1 VPLLL
6 VEPDKGPLP
15 PETDLEVPAGSAGIL
30 TVRRGQMLAIEA
42 PDGGQV
48 AGLFAWTTVE
58 PAEWLSPHHTRVFGG
73 TFLLRMGTR
82 LVTNRRRPIFVVGR
96 DSLRRHD
103 LLLPA
108 SDETVAAVGG
118 ALAAAGLTVPRIPD
132 PVNLFMDARL
142 GEDGQID
149 VRRSPARPGERW
161 TVRALIDALVA
172 VAATRAGITEA
183 SADPPRRLRVIVRN
197 EVADLPHDLP
207 LAPNGSPPTNSR
219 CVGCGSVSP
228 TSRDRRR

>member
-1 VPLLL
+1 MPLLL
-6 VEPDKGPLP
+6 VEPDPGPPP
-15 PETDLEVPAGSAGIL
+15 PEADLDVQGGTAVTL
-30 TVRRGQMLAIEA
+30 VVRRGQMLAIEA

-48 AGLFAWTTVE
+48 ASLFAWTTAD

-108 SDETVAAVGG
+108 LEETVGAVQTV
-118 ALAAAGLTVPRIPD
+118 LAAAGLAVPRIPD

-142 GEDGQID
+142 GEDGRID
-149 VRRSPARPGERW
+149 IRPSPARPGERW
-161 TVRALIDALVA
+161 TVRALIDAHIA
-172 VAATRAGITEA
+172 VAATRTGIAEA

-197 EVADLPHDLP
+197 EVADLPPDLP
-207 LAPNGSPPTNSR
+207 LAT
-219 CVGCGSVSP
+219 
-228 TSRDRRR
+228 

>member
-1 VPLLL
+1 MPLLL
-6 VEPDKGPLP
+6 VEPDQGPPP
-15 PETDLEVPAGSAGIL
+15 PETDIEVQGGRAVTL
-30 TVRRGQMLAIEA
+30 RVHRGQMLAIEA

-48 AGLFAWTTVE
+48 ASLFAWTTAD

-108 SDETVAAVGG
+108 SDETVATVQTV
-118 ALAAAGLTVPRIPD
+118 LAAAGLTVPGIPD

-149 VRRSPARPGERW
+149 VRPSPARPGERW
-161 TVRALIDALVA
+161 TVRALLDANVA
-172 VAATRAGITEA
+172 VAATRTGISEA
-183 SADPPRRLRVIVRN
+183 SSDPPRRLRVIVRN
-197 EVADLPHDLP
+197 EVVDLPPDLP
-207 LAPNGSPPTNSR
+207 LATSTNQQRLFEYPN
-219 CVGCGSVSP
+219 
-228 TSRDRRR
+228 

>member
-1 VPLLL
+1 MPLLL
-6 VEPDKGPLP
+6 VEPDQGPP
-15 PETDLEVPAGSAGIL
+15 PLETDLEVQGGTAVLLS
-30 TVRRGQMLAIEA
+30 VRRGQMLAIEA

-48 AGLFAWTTVE
+48 AGLFAWTVAD

-108 SDETVAAVGG
+108 SDETVSAARASVS
-118 ALAAAGLTVPRIPD
+118 AAGLHVPRIPD
-132 PVNLFMDARL
+132 PVNLFMDARI
-142 GEDGQID
+142 GEDGRID
-149 VRRSPARPGERW
+149 VRPSPARSGERW
-161 TVRALIDALVA
+161 TVRALIDAHVA
-172 VAATRAGITEA
+172 VAATRTGISEA

-197 EVADLPHDLP
+197 EVADLPPDLP
-207 LAPNGSPPTNSR
+207 PAT
-219 CVGCGSVSP
+219 
-228 TSRDRRR
+228 

>member
-1 VPLLL
+1 MPLLL
-6 VEPDKGPLP
+6 VDPDPGPLP
-15 PETDLEVPAGSAGIL
+15 AEADLEVAGGAAVTLI
-30 TVRRGQMLAIEA
+30 VRRGQMLAIEA

-48 AGLFAWTTVE
+48 ASLFAWTTAD

-108 SDETVAAVGG
+108 SAETVGAVQTV
-118 ALAAAGLTVPRIPD
+118 LAAAGLTVPRIPD

-142 GEDGQID
+142 GEDGRID
-149 VRRSPARPGERW
+149 VRPSPARPGERW
-161 TVRALIDALVA
+161 TVRVLIDAHVA
-172 VAATRAGITEA
+172 VAATRTGIAEA
-183 SADPPRRLRVIVRN
+183 SADTPRRLRVIVRN
-197 EVADLPHDLP
+197 EVADLPADLQ
-207 LAPNGSPPTNSR
+207 LA
-219 CVGCGSVSP
+219 
-228 TSRDRRR
+228 

>member
-1 VPLLL
+1 MPLLL
-6 VEPDKGPLP
+6 VEPDQGPPP
-15 PETDLEVPAGSAGIL
+15 PEADIEVQGGTAAAL
-30 TVRRGQMLAIEA
+30 MVRRGQMLAIEA

-48 AGLFAWTTVE
+48 AGLFAWTMAD

-96 DSLRRHD
+96 DSLRQHD

-108 SDETVAAVGG
+108 SDETVAAVQTVIG
-118 ALAAAGLTVPRIPD
+118 AAGLTVPRIPD

-142 GEDGQID
+142 GEDGRID
-149 VRRSPARPGERW
+149 VRPSPARPGERW
-161 TVRALIDALVA
+161 TVRALIDAHVA
-172 VAATRAGITEA
+172 VAATRTGIAEG

-197 EVADLPHDLP
+197 EVADLPPDLP
-207 LAPNGSPPTNSR
+207 LAT
-219 CVGCGSVSP
+219 
-228 TSRDRRR
+228 

>member
-1 VPLLL
+1 MPLLL
-6 VEPDKGPLP
+6 VEPDQGPPP
-15 PETDLEVPAGSAGIL
+15 PEADLEVSGGSAATL
-30 TVRRGQMLAIEA
+30 MVRSGQMLAIES

-48 AGLFAWTTVE
+48 ASLFAWTAAD

-108 SDETVAAVGG
+108 SEEAVAAVRAVVG
-118 ALAAAGLTVPRIPD
+118 AVGLVVPRIPD

-142 GEDGQID
+142 GEDGRID
-149 VRRSPARPGERW
+149 VRTSPARPGERW
-161 TVRALIDALVA
+161 TVRVLIDAHVA
-172 VAATRAGITEA
+172 VAASRSGIPEA

-197 EVADLPHDLP
+197 EVGDLPADLP
-207 LAPNGSPPTNSR
+207 LAT
-219 CVGCGSVSP
+219 
-228 TSRDRRR
+228 